1 MTDHD
6 QFFKNL
12 FQEFFGDLLRI
23 VAPELAGRLRVEA
36 PTFLESELFTSFP
49 EGSHRYLDLVARLES
64 KEGEPPV
71 VLVHVEVEARARKR
85 MGRRL
90 LDYYMQLWLEH
101 HQPIV
106 PIVVYLKGGKPDVT
120 REEVRIEVFENS
132 YISFSYLAFG
142 LSRSNAPTYLTRPEP
157 LAWGLAGLMKP
168 GSESAARHKLA
179 CLTPI
184 TKAELTDRQRVLLVN
199 CIETYVQWNDAAQA
213 EYEALL
219 AEEGNEEV
227 ATMEMTW
234 ADTLRAEGM
243 EKGLEKGLEQG
254 REEGREEGREKGRE
268 EGRRELLLEQLE
280 RRFGPLPPA
289 TVERVRSLTSRK
301 ELSRLAARVLDATS
315 LEELGL

>member
-6 QFFKNL
+6 QLFKNL
-12 FQEFFGDLLRI
+12 FQEFFADLLRI
-23 VAPELAGRLRVEA
+23 VAPELAAKLRAEE

-49 EGSHRYLDLVARLES
+49 EGRHRYLDLVARVETRQA
-64 KEGEPPV
+64 EPPM
-71 VLVHVEVEARARKR
+71 VLVHVEVEARARRKSI
-85 MGRRL
+85 GRRL

-120 REEVRIEVFENS
+120 REEVRLEVFEDS
-132 YISFSYLAFG
+132 YLSFSYLAFG
-142 LSRSNAPTYLTRPEP
+142 LSRSDAPTYLARPEP

-168 GSESAARHKLA
+168 GGGSAARHKLA

-184 TKAELTDRQRVLLVN
+184 TKATLTDRQRVLLVN
-199 CIETYVQWNDAAQA
+199 CIETYVQWNDAAQR

-234 ADTLRAEGM
+234 ADALRAEGM
-243 EKGLEKGLEQG
+243 EQGLEKGMEKG
-254 REEGREEGREKGRE
+254 REEGRE

-280 RRFGPLPPA
+280 RRFGPLPDA
-289 TVERVRSLTSRK
+289 TVKRIQALTSRE
-301 ELSRLAARVLDATS
+301 ELSGLAARVLEASS
-315 LEELGL
+315 LEDLGL